1 VGRLTALFLAKK
13 KPYTWGDSEEKAPI
27 IVDKG
32 SRQHQPK
39 PMTVNLKA
47 IHLVNEGSYL
57 VTRDYHSLE
66 VDGVPVSANTFVVS
80 DPLSIKSVRK
90 IPGVISHYVDEQGEI
105 KSVESYTSEK
115 SSLLVGATE
124 DSEYSD
130 CYSFSDLD
138 QEFSYRRFLKTWTP
152 VYTEDKFDRESVTLE
167 LTEVRTNSGDP
178 DIRSLWNAP
187 GMVSKAHLYSLDR
200 LAISVRE
207 FKAYCETHG
216 LTYTLGGATSSGI
229 RFAQI
234 DGIYLGFNDMDY
246 SRAYAFI
253 GTLEQC
259 KQEKERIQ
267 KRVETEVKLFIAKHR
282 TKPNLKNAGEVLS
295 DLDDIYRA
303 VSGISPVKTSRSA
316 YTSALGKIAA
326 LREEV
331 RQELLA

>member
-1 VGRLTALFLAKK
+1 
-13 KPYTWGDSEEKAPI
+13 
-27 IVDKG
+27 
-32 SRQHQPK
+32 
-39 PMTVNLKA
+39 MTVNLKA

-57 VTRDYHSLE
+57 VETGFHNIE
-66 VDGVPVSANTFVVS
+66 VEGFPINASSFVVS
-80 DPLSIKSVRK
+80 DLSSIKSVRETFS
-90 IPGVISHYVDEQGEI
+90 IISHYVDEQGEI

-115 SSLLVGATE
+115 IALLVNAE
-124 DSEYSD
+124 PQDEYYVFDS
-130 CYSFSDLD
+130 YSFPTLD
-138 QEFSYRRFLKTWTP
+138 EEFSYRRFCEAWDP
-152 VYTEDKFDRESVTLE
+152 VYTEAKFEREPVTVE

-187 GMVSKAHLYSLDR
+187 GMVSKEHLYSLDR
-200 LAISVRE
+200 LTISVRE
-207 FKAYCETHG
+207 FKAYCESHG

-246 SRAYAFI
+246 SRANAFI

-259 KQEKERIQ
+259 KHEKERLQ

-295 DLDDIYRA
+295 SLDAIYSV
-303 VSGISPVKTSRSA
+303 VSVISPVKTSRSN
-316 YTSALGKIAA
+316 YISALGKIEA